1 MREFRKKQKKLKRI
15 MNTLVIFTA
24 VFLFVYIGVQPMLPD
39 LVGQLGTVIISYVN
53 DILIV
58 ASLVVLFVYFSK
70 YAKSDKFLENIE
82 YELSDAGYYY
92 HTYDEK
98 NVETFLKKVQSK
110 LASASYSIENEIEV
124 DGFTFTSRAMKRNEF
139 FYIICDDEIDKND
152 IIAYQESAIYDITS
166 VNIKRKGDGV
176 MLYICDKACDDAIAL
191 SKMIVPLG
199 KKEQIKFANAI
210 VETSTGRVYFLGNNA
225 SKCQQMIANF
235 VLGSS
240 VPIDKSLIGNE
251 RLKCQD
257 ELEEH
262 MKEFNIKDF
271 KNGTFYAH

>member
-1 MREFRKKQKKLKRI
+1 

-39 LVGQLGTVIISYVN
+39 LVGQLGTVIISYIN

-70 YAKSDKFLENIE
+70 YAKCDKFLENIE
-82 YELSDAGYYY
+82 YELSDYGCYSY
-92 HTYDEK
+92 TYDTQDI
-98 NVETFLKKVQSK
+98 NSFLDIVKSN
-110 LASASYSIENEIEV
+110 LSSASYSIDNDVEV
-124 DGFTFTSRAMKRNEF
+124 DDFTFTSRAMKRKEF
-139 FYIICDDEIDKND
+139 FYIVCDDVIDKND

-176 MLYICDKACDDAIAL
+176 MLYICDKADEGAIEL

-210 VETSTGRVYFLGNNA
+210 VEISTGRVYFLGNNPT
-225 SKCQQMIANF
+225 KCQQMIANF
-235 VLGSS
+235 VLGTS
-240 VPIDKSLIGNE
+240 VPIDNSLVDAQ
-251 RLKCQD
+251 RLPFQD
-257 ELEEH
+257 KLEKH
-262 MKEFNIKDF
+262 MEDFNIKDF